1 MDAEAAALTR
11 RYHEAQGEEARRA
24 VLVAHLTETVKD
36 RKERREDLRALDRWM
51 GLDALRERLERKRH
65 QLLVEEETA
74 LRCLAGVLRR
84 LDAETRV
91 THATALASLAG
102 ELLGRA
108 AGAPR
113 AQNRLAALECFYEL
127 VRQEPASAAA
137 LTEAGATLSGLV
149 GQEDTSPFFQAEA
162 LRSLLVTDELA
173 GLTLLRQRLRGP
185 YPSAKDFLFRRQAL
199 ELTAPLL
206 STELLIPLLT
216 EVATHDPSEFVR
228 MGLCGLVA
236 SRTDGQSLLR
246 HLAGLD
252 GGTQSPRV
260 RTAAVLAA
268 MEATRQEAA
277 VRESTLALLEDIL
290 RTETHTLVL
299 RVACEQSA
307 ALAEALGNVGL
318 GDAHARLTEAI
329 AALRVRP
336 ETEGSVLEAAANAEQ
351 VLRRTADPA
360 RLAWTRYL
368 AARVEK
374 LRPGGR
380 TQVSLEPLPEGLPPL
395 PEEPAWL
402 GAILADLSRD
412 GYGLYAERA
421 ERTLTL
427 WQGDRQRRRLWRIL
441 HELRTPAPNK
451 RQAFQHTTGRVM
463 PGTLR
468 AHPGHLDEITETV
481 VPGERV
487 HVASQGGWGRHL
499 PTVDD
504 LLDLPLRAGGKVH
517 LFSSHG
523 TTVLV
528 PPPSLARRL
537 RNKLRVTRDY
547 RRLSAL
553 RLDSL
558 QGEEPRE
565 RRRFVEHVEKDLGVL
580 VHFSPYGEEAPVPG
594 PLSTL
599 FGDPDARQGPRLHSP
614 ALVAL
619 ESGWL
624 AVLTERI
631 LENEGY
637 FLGTGGNGVAALG
650 IFTAALFTVFLGETY
665 VKRQRVRNARAQVPL
680 SIGGWGTRGKSGTER
695 LKAALFTGLGFD
707 VFAKTTG
714 SEAMFVHSAPGGVPT
729 EFFIFRPYD
738 KATIWEQKDMV
749 ELGARLGTE
758 VFLWECMALQP
769 NFVELLQN
777 DWMKDDY
784 ATLTNAYPDHED
796 IQGPAGMDVASVITK
811 FMPKGGNVVTTE
823 DHFLPLFQRAAKDGG
838 TALHHSAW
846 WEAELIPEELLAL
859 FPYRE
864 HPRNMALVATLGEQL
879 GVPRAYALALMAEH
893 VQPEIGVLKV
903 FPSAKVRGRKLTFIN
918 GHSANERTGFLN
930 NWRRTG
936 LDTVEPETQPD
947 RAVITVVNNRW
958 DRVARSEVFARI
970 LVEDAAADR
979 HVLIGTNL
987 EGIQKYVRDALD
999 RFLQRT
1005 EVVAAEDLQPG
1016 ADAHRPE
1023 ARLTRELARLKIP
1036 RPSPAAFLER
1046 LERYARGAGLTA
1058 SRTPELVAAVQRALE
1073 APEDALS
1080 VAKVREALEREVGPQ
1095 LDTALRKAPARGEVG
1110 LRVDSVQREQQHVRG
1125 RSAAGP
1131 GTARGTGA
1139 RGVCAAGGP
1148 VSCDG
1153 GGRAHARAVPAGA
1166 AGGARA
1172 AAACPAPSGN
1182 GGRHRSGGV
1191 VPPEV
1196 PRGVP
1201 GAVPGASRARERRGG
1216 DGRPG
1221 HRRVRTR
1228 GGARPGRQHHGR
1240 AEHQGH
1246 GPGLGVP
1253 VAGAGP
1259 GELGAGGAREGLGR
1273 IAAAGAGVA
1282 GDVRRL
1288 RAGGL
1293 EPGTNGAPTAGDE
1306 CPHSG
1311 RSRAD
1316 APTGGAGPRDAR
1328 GEARGA
1334 APHGLGHVDAVLHA
1348 QGGEGVRLP
1357 GQREAA
1363 AAERTAAGRSGGRAR
1378 VPRTSSAGDAQAVR
1392 AAEGRLA
1399 AGGAGPEP
1407 AGGSGAA
1414 RGVHRTGTGARGA
1427 AALARC
1433 VRRGAGS
1440 ATRRCGGAG
1449 PPVRARGGQPGAGDA
1464 TDAFGRSPREAPGGA
1479 SDGEAGVTPPGGRR
1493 GRPGEL
1499 NQGQPPQPEEKTSWR
1514 SKPPWR
1520 LPASRARPRA
1530 RPSRSEYRGTKK
1542 PPRERAG
1549 SGRCTTRASAHSWWA
1564 RCATWPGSTR

>member
-1 MDAEAAALTR
+1 MRPSSDPLEDLLLEALPPLHRRVRHAVVATLARRLLESCPRPHGGGDGLALWLREAVQSLVAEVAVVDAEAAALTR
-11 RYHEAQGEEARRA
+11 RYHEAEGEEARRA
-24 VLVAHLTETVKD
+24 VLVAHLKETVKD
-36 RKERREDLRALDRWM
+36 RKERREDIRALDRWM

-84 LDAETRV
+84 LDDETRT
-91 THATALASLAG
+91 THATALAALAG

-113 AQNRLAALECFYEL
+113 AQNRQAALECFYEL

-137 LTEAGATLSGLV
+137 LTEASAILSGLV
-149 GQEDTSPFFQAEA
+149 GQEDASPFFQAEA
-162 LRSLLVTDELA
+162 LRALLMTDLLA
-173 GLTLLRQRLRGP
+173 GLAQLRQRLRGP
-185 YPSAKDFLFRRQAL
+185 YPSAKDFLFRRQVL
-199 ELTAPLL
+199 ELAAPVLPAEHRTALL
-206 STELLIPLLT
+206 A
-216 EVATHDPSEFVR
+216 EVAANDPSEFVR

-236 SRTDGQSLLR
+236 SRTDGQPLLR
-246 HLAGLD
+246 RLAGLD
-252 GGTQSPRV
+252 GGTQTPRV

-268 MEATRQEAA
+268 VEATRQEAS
-277 VRESTLALLEDIL
+277 VRESTLALLVDVL
-290 RTETHTLVL
+290 SMETHALVL

-307 ALAEALGNVGL
+307 ALAEALGHAGL
-318 GDAHARLTEAI
+318 GDAHARLTEAV
-329 AALRVRP
+329 ATLRARP
-336 ETEGSVLEAAANAEQ
+336 GTEGVVLEAAANAEQ

-360 RLAWTRYL
+360 RLAWTQYL
-368 AARVEK
+368 ARRVEK

-380 TQVSLEPLPEGLPPL
+380 TKVSLAPLPEGLPPL

-412 GYGLYAERA
+412 GYGLYAERS

-427 WQGDRQRRRLWRIL
+427 WQGDRQKRRLWRIL

-537 RNKLRVTRDY
+537 RNRLKVTRDY
-547 RRLSAL
+547 RKLAAL
-553 RLDSL
+553 RLNAL
-558 QGEEPRE
+558 GGEEPRE

-580 VHFSPYGEEAPVPG
+580 VHFSPYESQAPVPG

-599 FGDPDARQGPRLHSP
+599 FGDPDERQGPRLHSA
-614 ALVAL
+614 ALVGL

-631 LENEGY
+631 LENEDY

-650 IFTAALFTVFLGETY
+650 IFTAALFTLFLGETY
-665 VKRQRVRNARAQVPL
+665 VKRQRVRKARSQVPL

-714 SEAMFVHSAPGGVPT
+714 SEAMFVHSAPGGTPT

-811 FMPKGGNVVTTE
+811 FMPRGGNVVTTE
-823 DHFLPLFQRAAKDGG
+823 DHFLPLFQRVAKDGG

-846 WEAELIPEELLAL
+846 WEAELIPEELLSL

-879 GVPRAYALALMAEH
+879 GIPRAHALALMAEH

-930 NWRRTG
+930 NWRRIG
-936 LDTVEPETQPD
+936 LDTVEPETQPE

-970 LVEDAAADR
+970 LVEDAPADR

-987 EGIQKYVRDALD
+987 EGLQKYVRDALE
-999 RFLQRT
+999 RLLQRT
-1005 EVVAAEDLQPG
+1005 EVVSTEDLVPG

-1023 ARLTRELARLKIP
+1023 VRLTRELARLKIP
-1036 RPSPAAFLER
+1036 RPSAESFLER
-1046 LERYARGAGLTA
+1046 LQLYARGAGLTA
-1058 SRTPELVAAVQRALE
+1058 SRTPELVAAVHSALE
-1073 APEDALS
+1073 SPGDELG
-1080 VAKVREALEREVGPQ
+1080 VARVREALEQEVGSLVIHALREAPVREDAALPEVLSPATAEDVRGHALYLLARLVVHARLRRALPRPGEEGSAEAVEAFHRKFRAAYRELYLEQ
-1095 LDTALRKAPARGEVG
+1095 LVPVSDAAATGDQIIDACARSVPPGLDVSIMGAQNIKGTGLDWVYRWLALDRVGSALEALRKGSAESRRRALESLEAFEDAG
-1110 LRVDSVQREQQHVRG
+1110 LVDSGLARVALPRLAVSAQTPEESERMRRLAERARATHEARLAALRHTGSDTLMQSVTRKVEKVFDYLDSVKRRRLSELLLADLVSG
-1125 RSAAGP
+1125 R
-1131 GTARGTGA
+1131 
-1139 RGVCAAGGP
+1139 
-1148 VSCDG
+1148 VS
-1153 GGRAHARAVPAGA
+1153 HARAALETRKLYERQK
-1166 AGGARA
+1166 GGWLL
-1172 AAACPAPSGN
+1172 S
-1182 GGRHRSGGV
+1182 
-1191 VPPEV
+1191 
-1196 PRGVP
+1196 
-1201 GAVPGASRARERRGG
+1201 
-1216 DGRPG
+1216 
-1221 HRRVRTR
+1221 
-1228 GGARPGRQHHGR
+1228 
-1240 AEHQGH
+1240 
-1246 GPGLGVP
+1246 GLGVRKPEAPALPVEPRPLAQEP
-1253 VAGAGP
+1253 VAPPPLREVFDEALEAKRDNVAVPVPRPAP
-1259 GELGAGGAREGLGR
+1259 GVGNPVLVAPRTTLEGTHAKPREER
-1273 IAAAGAGVA
+1273 EQAAKEAPVTRTPVDDA
-1282 GDVRRL
+1282 GD
-1288 RAGGL
+1288 
-1293 EPGTNGAPTAGDE
+1293 
-1306 CPHSG
+1306 
-1311 RSRAD
+1311 
-1316 APTGGAGPRDAR
+1316 
-1328 GEARGA
+1328 
-1334 APHGLGHVDAVLHA
+1334 
-1348 QGGEGVRLP
+1348 
-1357 GQREAA
+1357 
-1363 AAERTAAGRSGGRAR
+1363 
-1378 VPRTSSAGDAQAVR
+1378 
-1392 AAEGRLA
+1392 
-1399 AGGAGPEP
+1399 
-1407 AGGSGAA
+1407 
-1414 RGVHRTGTGARGA
+1414 
-1427 AALARC
+1427 
-1433 VRRGAGS
+1433 
-1440 ATRRCGGAG
+1440 
-1449 PPVRARGGQPGAGDA
+1449 
-1464 TDAFGRSPREAPGGA
+1464 
-1479 SDGEAGVTPPGGRR
+1479 
-1493 GRPGEL
+1493 
-1499 NQGQPPQPEEKTSWR
+1499 
-1514 SKPPWR
+1514 
-1520 LPASRARPRA
+1520 PAS
-1530 RPSRSEYRGTKK
+1530 
-1542 PPRERAG
+1542 
-1549 SGRCTTRASAHSWWA
+1549 
-1564 RCATWPGSTR
+1564 